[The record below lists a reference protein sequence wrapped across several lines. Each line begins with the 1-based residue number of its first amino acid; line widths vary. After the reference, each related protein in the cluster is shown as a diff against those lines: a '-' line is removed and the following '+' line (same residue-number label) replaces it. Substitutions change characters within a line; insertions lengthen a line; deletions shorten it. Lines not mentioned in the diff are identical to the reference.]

1 MVALKLN
8 SSLAVGGAGRK
19 LRQWHFSS
27 DPYFCVIA
35 AGRGTG
41 IPESAIGIAHTLCSW
56 LMQAISK
63 CNMFRQ
69 WEFHPYPNVLH
80 NTSARDPMASGY
92 TGEAYVYKLHEQMD
106 FHVEHEGMG

>member
-1 MVALKLN
+1 M
-8 SSLAVGGAGRK
+8 GEAGRK

-63 CNMFRQ
+63 FNMFRQ

-80 NTSARDPMASGY
+80 NISARDPMASGC
-92 TGEAYVYKLHEQMD
+92 TGEAYVYKLHDQMD